1 MSKVELKD
9 VVLFNPENVGKKFE
23 FDEIYYLDI
32 SSVGEGIVGF
42 DNPISL
48 AGAPSRAKRL
58 VRQNDII
65 MSTVRPGNRSF
76 SFVRNFP
83 ENTVVSTGFAVLRVA
98 NERID
103 PRYLYYTISNNEF
116 TAFLVANEQGAN
128 YPAVTPEVI
137 GRAEI
142 FLPPLPIQHRIASI
156 LSAYDDLIENN
167 LKRIKLLEE
176 LAQRTYEE
184 WFVKFRI
191 NGKQLPMDNKTGLP
205 VGWERKKI
213 TDCYSFKQYKEKVKK
228 FDGDIVYLATADV
241 DGSQITG
248 TGEVVNWENKPSRA
262 QIKLI
267 KESVWFARMSNTH
280 KVILTT
286 SNFKKEF
293 IISSG
298 FAGFIAKN
306 SNCLPFLFCLIN
318 SKEFHDKKDMFA
330 TGATQVSLND
340 ISLSS
345 IEIVEPTIIIIEEFG
360 KSFLNNLELRQ
371 NLIDQNQ
378 SLKNSRDILLPKLMS
393 GKINVA

>member
-1 MSKVELKD
+1 MKGWDKLKLKDICEFKYGKNLPEHSREKGPYPVYGSSGIVSYHKEFLKKGPGIIVGRKGTVGKVQYSKGAFFPIDTTYFIEEKKSKVDL
-9 VVLFNPENVGKKFE
+9 LF
-23 FDEIYYLDI
+23 
-32 SSVGEGIVGF
+32 
-42 DNPISL
+42 
-48 AGAPSRAKRL
+48 
-58 VRQNDII
+58 
-65 MSTVRPGNRSF
+65 
-76 SFVRNFP
+76 
-83 ENTVVSTGFAVLRVA
+83 
-98 NERID
+98 
-103 PRYLYYTISNNEF
+103 LYYMLPIYNLDTMNSD
-116 TAFLVANEQGAN
+116 A
-128 YPAVTPEVI
+128 AVPGLNREAAINVRI
-137 GRAEI
+137 L
-142 FLPPLPIQHRIASI
+142 LPPLPTQRRIASI

-167 LKRIKLLEE
+167 LKRVKLLEE

-191 NGKQLPMDNKTGLP
+191 NGEQLPIDDKTGLP

-213 TDCYSFKQYKEKVKK
+213 TECYSFKQFKEKVKK

-267 KESVWFARMSNTH
+267 KESVWFARMSNTY

-318 SKEFHDKKDMFA
+318 SKEFHDKKDLFA

-345 IEIVEPTIIIIEEFG
+345 IEIVEPTKIIIEEFG

-393 GKINVA
+393 GKINIA